1 MNIPLPNGAFQL
13 EYNSKQGTNSSSMP
27 YLDIGNASNDR
38 MLVGQYARAGG
49 NGLIVYKS
57 SNTTY
62 SYPTNI
68 QLNTENNIKFIY
80 TGSEYQYSLNNGS
93 VMTVS
98 DQNITLAK
106 LIHIESG
113 GNSNN
118 WLKNI
123 KIKPL

>member
-1 MNIPLPNGAFQL
+1 
-13 EYNSKQGTNSSSMP
+13 MP
-27 YLDIGNASNDR
+27 YLDIGNDSNDR
-38 MLVGQYARAGG
+38 MLVGQFARTGR

-57 SNTTY
+57 SQTTH
-62 SYPTNI
+62 SYQTNI
-68 QLNTENNIKFIY
+68 QINTENNIKFIY

-93 VMTVS
+93 VMTVP

-106 LIHIESG
+106 LIHIEGG